1 MEFMGTTQFT
11 QASSIKKASLF
22 FVSETYSPDPLWEA
36 LHYKPS
42 QLKFPFFSS
51 EPLVLVAELYAPFLQ
66 HLRSLFA
73 EMNSLNLQTQVILF
87 SLESPETEIL
97 NFFNQRRPFRV
108 LNTNRI
114 SDLQKPIQEALE
126 FAQLRKQE
134 QVLYELFQEQN
145 KELKKISQALE
156 ERIEKRQTHLE
167 EARTKL
173 TVTNEKNLFLQN
185 ALFTIHN
192 SVDLGDLEKKVTL
205 FLKDSLEL
213 DWFRIFFGSDQMNN
227 LFEKNSS
234 LQTYRFP
241 LLQAN
246 TEYGQLVFA
255 RNLAQPFRRDEK
267 DLLEQIC
274 EAISLCVERML
285 QIERNKDLQSQWQST
300 FNAISDPVGLIDED
314 FNLRLAN
321 KRLSKSGDV
330 VGEKCYSVLFKRS
343 EPCVDCHRGQ
353 SFRLRDQGSH
363 SKIYDVFSQPMQID
377 YQKSYFHLYR
387 DVSQQLGLERQ
398 LVESAKLAELGTI
411 SSSIAHELN
420 NPLGGMIN
428 FIQLLKM
435 DLPKDD
441 AINPDIDEM
450 EKAAQRCKEIVKNL
464 LGFSRTSSESDIKNV
479 SLHEI
484 IHRSIMI
491 TELRTRSMGV
501 RIDFAPYSDKIF
513 VAGRFNPLAQ
523 VFCNVLQNAY
533 ESILEK
539 RKQQP
544 SFKGTIHIKTSLT
557 EKHIDIELSDD
568 GIGLPVLEW
577 HHFFDPLFTTKNP
590 EKHSG
595 LGLTLAKQ
603 ILTEHAADIQLTSE
617 KDDRTY
623 VHIRFPRLSSHVV

>member
-1 MEFMGTTQFT
+1 MRTPQFT

-22 FVSETYSPDPLWEA
+22 FVSETHSPDPLWEA

-42 QLKFPFFSS
+42 QLQFPFFSS

-73 EMNSLNLQTQVILF
+73 EMNNLNLQTQVILF

-108 LNTNRI
+108 LNTNKI

-126 FAQLRKQE
+126 FAQHRKQE

-173 TVTNEKNLFLQN
+173 TITNEKNLFLQN
-185 ALFTIHN
+185 ALFAIHN
-192 SVDLGDLEKKVTL
+192 SVDLSDLEKKVTL
-205 FLKDSLEL
+205 FLKDSLDLE
-213 DWFRIFFGSDQMNN
+213 WFRIFFGSEQMNN

-241 LLQAN
+241 LLQVN

-314 FNLRLAN
+314 YNLRLAN
-321 KRLSKSGDV
+321 KRLSLNGDV
-330 VGEKCYSVLFKRS
+330 VGEKCYAVLFQRT

-353 SFRLRDQGSH
+353 SFRLRDQGSN
-363 SKIYDVFSQPMQID
+363 SKIFDVFSQSMQID

-464 LGFSRTSSESDIKNV
+464 LGFSRTSSESDIKTV

-501 RIDFAPYSDKIF
+501 RIDFAPSSDKIF

-539 RKQQP
+539 RKQEQ
-544 SFKGTIHIKTSLT
+544 SFKGAIHIKTSLS
-557 EKHIDIELSDD
+557 EKHVEIALSDD
-568 GIGLPVLEW
+568 GVGLPVLEW
-577 HHFFDPLFTTKNP
+577 HHFFDPLFTTKDP

-603 ILTEHAADIQLTSE
+603 ILTEHAADIQLTTG
-617 KDDRTY
+617 KDGRTY
-623 VHIRFPRLSSHVV
+623 VHIRFPRLSSDVV